1 VVGLDNIQVGGTST
15 GVPAETSSLGAA
27 LSGASAVASSA
38 TSAAGEGAG
47 AAAAGQ
53 GAAPLATAAFGFLDA
68 FLEGFGE
75 EVCKPDDT
83 ECLKRNH

>member
-1 VVGLDNIQVGGTST
+1 
-15 GVPAETSSLGAA
+15 

-38 TSAAGEGAG
+38 TSAASDSTGSVGSN
-47 AAAAGQ
+47 Q
-53 GAAPLATAAFGFLDA
+53 SAAPLADSAFGFLDV
-68 FLEGFGE
+68 FLEGFGN